1 MADNKDLF
9 RKIVAEAIETFI
21 REKGIEAEPV
31 TEDKL
36 HVENPPKPE
45 MGDLGIPLFVL
56 AKSFRMAPPL
66 IAKEILEIVN
76 RKADPSFGSFLAA
89 GPYIN
94 VKLNKADSAVSILKK
109 IEEQGQDYGS
119 FNSEGKK

>member
-21 REKGIEAEPV
+21 KEKGIEAEPV
-31 TEDKL
+31 TQDML
-36 HVENPPKPE
+36 RVENPPKPE

-66 IAKEILEIVN
+66 IAK
-76 RKADPSFGSFLAA
+76 KS
-89 GPYIN
+89 
-94 VKLNKADSAVSILKK
+94 
-109 IEEQGQDYGS
+109 
-119 FNSEGKK
+119 